1 MNAPIQQTQ
10 FDPLSLHSI
19 ELEQALLGAILN
31 ANSVFDLIEPLVSV
45 EDFFE
50 PLHHHIF
57 RTIAQQRASGGVITL
72 PLVRAALGSD
82 SSVTIGVSS
91 MTVGQYV
98 ARLASEAITVR
109 EAPSYARQIREFANK
124 RRVLE
129 TFDAVTAGINGN
141 LPSADIASAA
151 IAELDA
157 IAAVN
162 SASAKD
168 MHVSEAVDAALA
180 RMQFGI
186 LNPGKLHGITW
197 GLRDLDERTGGLRP
211 SQLVIAAGRP
221 GMGKS
226 ALATTVAR
234 LMAEAGHPVLFI
246 TLEMGAGEIASRA
259 IADACFS
266 ARDRNP
272 MAYTDFE
279 TGKIS
284 SYQGERAIEAGRL
297 LKTLPIKFVQQGG
310 LSMGQIAA
318 KARKHK
324 VELERKGQKLD
335 AVIIDHIGLVKASNR
350 YAGNRVHE
358 ITEISGALKVLAK
371 DLDVAVIALAQLNRA
386 VENRDDKRPHLSDLR
401 DSGSIEQD
409 ADTVVFV
416 YREAYYLD
424 RANAKPQ
431 EDAGHLDHR
440 IDVENRLEVII
451 AKQRNGPT
459 GTVNL
464 FCNIAC
470 NAVRNAVG
478 TA

>member
-1 MNAPIQQTQ
+1 
-10 FDPLSLHSI
+10 
-19 ELEQALLGAILN
+19 
-31 ANSVFDLIEPLVSV
+31 
-45 EDFFE
+45 
-50 PLHHHIF
+50 
-57 RTIAQQRASGGVITL
+57 
-72 PLVRAALGSD
+72 
-82 SSVTIGVSS
+82 
-91 MTVGQYV
+91 
-98 ARLASEAITVR
+98 
-109 EAPSYARQIREFANK
+109 
-124 RRVLE
+124 
-129 TFDAVTAGINGN
+129 
-141 LPSADIASAA
+141 
-151 IAELDA
+151 
-157 IAAVN
+157 
-162 SASAKD
+162 
-168 MHVSEAVDAALA
+168 
-180 RMQFGI
+180 
-186 LNPGKLHGITW
+186 
-197 GLRDLDERTGGLRP
+197 LDERTGGLRP

-284 SYQGERAIEAGRL
+284 SYQGERAIEAGRH

-386 VENRDDKRPHLSDLR
+386 VENRDDKRPQLSDLR

-409 ADTVVFV
+409 ADTVIFV

-431 EDAGHLDHR
+431 EDAGYLDHC